1 MRVRLGIVS
10 VLTITNVGV
19 LLAAA
24 GVGWDMTRRYDEL
37 FYSFNARNAQKI
49 ADAGVADLAW
59 REYAQL
65 VVEIGRNIAQGDA
78 LRQMLVDRNAEA
90 IRTRLEDDFH
100 RGVISSGQVKVVGLS
115 LYDAAMNPVGEV
127 WRGKAAELPPALRD
141 AVAKREG
148 TDRLK
153 ILWRIWRDGDEPR
166 LTAVVPVGGLRLVGY
181 LGVHADPIHALAT
194 LDQRLGM
201 AVEILAI
208 DNARQL
214 LAPENFRIP
223 AAADRRE
230 DFLAV
235 QGPQQQPIARLRV
248 IQDVTEL
255 TGALDRV
262 AFWSLC
268 VFVLICGTIS
278 AAGVVLVA
286 LFIRQLRRREAA
298 AQNEL
303 EQRRRDKAD
312 ADEAILRAAQTA
324 EASRRAELLRFA
336 DTFEANVKSVAQF
349 VSSASA
355 ETTANAESLA
365 TVADHTAKLAE
376 AAAEASDRAC
386 ANVQSVASTSGEWA
400 GSIGEITRQAT
411 RSTNIAEKAV
421 AEAKETNEAMRGLA
435 GATQKIGEVVDLIRA
450 IAGQTNLLA
459 LNATIEAARAGEA
472 GKGFAVVASEVKL
485 LAGQTAKA
493 TEEITGQIGAI
504 QSAVAD
510 AAQAI
515 EQVNHIIEQIF
526 TIASTVAITV
536 EEQNRAVA
544 GIAEGVQR
552 ASSEAQGGAEAMGR
566 VAGASKDARAAA
578 ADVKS
583 LADTLSVEAES
594 LNAEVHRFLADVQAA

>member
-208 DNARQL
+208 DNGRQL
-214 LAPENFRIP
+214 LAPQNFRIP

-255 TGALDRV
+255 TSALDRV

-324 EASRRAELLRFA
+324 EASRRAELLRLA

-493 TEEITGQIGAI
+493 TEEITGQIEAI
-504 QSAVAD
+504 QSSTQY
-510 AAQAI
+510 AAAAI
-515 EQVNHIIEQIF
+515 ERVGQ
-526 TIASTVAITV
+526 TINEISGIAANVTVAV
-536 EEQNRAVA
+536 ERQGAATA
-544 GIAEGVQR
+544 GIAHSVEKAVSGAQDVAGNIAGVDKAAAETSRVAETVLATSRELTRQADSLHSEVQR
-552 ASSEAQGGAEAMGR
+552 FLR
-566 VAGASKDARAAA
+566 TVRA
-578 ADVKS
+578 
-583 LADTLSVEAES
+583 
-594 LNAEVHRFLADVQAA
+594 

>member
-208 DNARQL
+208 DNGRQL
-214 LAPENFRIP
+214 LAPQNFRIP

-324 EASRRAELLRFA
+324 EASRRAELLRLA

-493 TEEITGQIGAI
+493 TEEITGQIEAI
-504 QSAVAD
+504 QSSTQY
-510 AAQAI
+510 AAAAI
-515 EQVNHIIEQIF
+515 ERVGQ
-526 TIASTVAITV
+526 TINEISGIAANVTVAV
-536 EEQNRAVA
+536 ERQGAATA
-544 GIAEGVQR
+544 GIAHSVEKAVSGAQDVAGNIAGVDKAAAETSRVAETVLATSRELTRQADSLHSEVQR
-552 ASSEAQGGAEAMGR
+552 FLR
-566 VAGASKDARAAA
+566 TVRA
-578 ADVKS
+578 
-583 LADTLSVEAES
+583 
-594 LNAEVHRFLADVQAA
+594 

>member
-65 VVEIGRNIAQGDA
+65 VVEIGRNIAQGDS

-235 QGPQQQPIARLRV
+235 RGPQQQPIARLRV

-255 TGALDRV
+255 TGALERV

-324 EASRRAELLRFA
+324 EASRRAELLRLA

-493 TEEITGQIGAI
+493 TEEITGQIEAI
-504 QSAVAD
+504 QSSTQY
-510 AAQAI
+510 AAAAI
-515 EQVNHIIEQIF
+515 ERVGQ
-526 TIASTVAITV
+526 TINEISGIAANVTVAV
-536 EEQNRAVA
+536 ERQGAATA
-544 GIAEGVQR
+544 GIAHSVEKAVSGAQDVAGNIAGVDKAAAETSRVAETVLATSRELTRQADSLHSEVQR
-552 ASSEAQGGAEAMGR
+552 FLR
-566 VAGASKDARAAA
+566 TVRA
-578 ADVKS
+578 
-583 LADTLSVEAES
+583 
-594 LNAEVHRFLADVQAA
+594 

>member
-208 DNARQL
+208 DNGRQL
-214 LAPENFRIP
+214 LAPQNFRIP

-255 TGALDRV
+255 TSALDRV

-286 LFIRQLRRREAA
+286 LFIRRLRRRKAA

-303 EQRRRDKAD
+303 EQRRRDKAE
-312 ADEAILRAAQTA
+312 ADEAISRAAQTA
-324 EASRRAELLRFA
+324 EASRRAELLRLA
-336 DTFEANVKSVAQF
+336 DTFEGNVKSVAQF

-355 ETTANAESLA
+355 QTTANAESLA

-376 AAAEASDRAC
+376 AAAEASDWAC
-386 ANVQSVASTSGEWA
+386 ANVQSVAATSGEWA

-493 TEEITGQIGAI
+493 TEEITGQIEAI
-504 QSAVAD
+504 RSSTQY
-510 AAQAI
+510 AATTI
-515 EQVNHIIEQIF
+515 ERVGQ
-526 TIASTVAITV
+526 TINEISGIAANVTVAV
-536 EEQNRAVA
+536 ERQGAATA
-544 GIAEGVQR
+544 GIAHSVEKAVSGAQDVAGNIAGVDKAAAETSRVAETVLATSRELTRQADSLHSEVQR
-552 ASSEAQGGAEAMGR
+552 FLR
-566 VAGASKDARAAA
+566 TVRA
-578 ADVKS
+578 
-583 LADTLSVEAES
+583 
-594 LNAEVHRFLADVQAA
+594 

>member
-78 LRQMLVDRNAEA
+78 LRQMLVDRNTEA
-90 IRTRLEDDFH
+90 IRTRLEDDFR

-115 LYDAAMNPVGEV
+115 LYDAAMNPVAEV
-127 WRGKAAELPPALRD
+127 WRGKAAALPPALRD

-153 ILWRIWRDGDEPR
+153 ILWRVWHDGDEPR

-181 LGVHADPIHALAT
+181 LAVHADPVHALAT

-208 DNARQL
+208 DTGRQL

-235 QGPQQQPIARLRV
+235 RGPQQQPIAKLRV

-268 VFVLICGTIS
+268 VFVLICGAIS

-286 LFIRQLRRREAA
+286 LFVRRLRRRETA

-303 EQRRRDKAD
+303 EQRRRDKAE

-324 EASRRAELLRFA
+324 EASRRAELLRLA
-336 DTFEANVKSVAQF
+336 DSFEANVKSVAQF

-386 ANVQSVASTSGEWA
+386 ANVQSVAATSGEWV

-493 TEEITGQIGAI
+493 TEEITGQIEAI
-504 QSAVAD
+504 QSSTQY
-510 AAQAI
+510 AAAAI
-515 EQVNHIIEQIF
+515 ERVGQ
-526 TIASTVAITV
+526 TINEISGIAANVTAAV
-536 EEQNRAVA
+536 ERQGAATA
-544 GIAEGVQR
+544 GIAHSVEKTVNGAQDVAGNIAGVDK
-552 ASSEAQGGAEAMGR
+552 AAAETSR
-566 VAGASKDARAAA
+566 VAETVLATSRELTRQ
-578 ADVKS
+578 ADGLRS
-583 LADTLSVEAES
+583 EVE
-594 LNAEVHRFLADVQAA
+594 RFLRTVRA

>member
-208 DNARQL
+208 DNGRQL
-214 LAPENFRIP
+214 LAPQNFRIP

-255 TGALDRV
+255 TSALDRV

-493 TEEITGQIGAI
+493 TEEITGQIEAI
-504 QSAVAD
+504 QSSTQY
-510 AAQAI
+510 AAAAI
-515 EQVNHIIEQIF
+515 ERVGQ
-526 TIASTVAITV
+526 TINEISGIAANVTVAV
-536 EEQNRAVA
+536 ERQGAATA
-544 GIAEGVQR
+544 GIAHSVEKAVSGAQDVAGNIAGVDKAAAETSRVAETVLATSRELTRQADSLHSEVQR
-552 ASSEAQGGAEAMGR
+552 FLR
-566 VAGASKDARAAA
+566 TVRA
-578 ADVKS
+578 
-583 LADTLSVEAES
+583 
-594 LNAEVHRFLADVQAA
+594 

>member
-208 DNARQL
+208 DNGRQL
-214 LAPENFRIP
+214 LAPQNFRIP

-493 TEEITGQIGAI
+493 TEEITGQIEAI
-504 QSAVAD
+504 QSSTQY
-510 AAQAI
+510 AAAAI
-515 EQVNHIIEQIF
+515 ERVGQ
-526 TIASTVAITV
+526 TINEISGIAANVTVAV
-536 EEQNRAVA
+536 ERQGAATA
-544 GIAEGVQR
+544 GIAHSVEKAVSGAQDVAGNIAGVDKAAAETSRVAETVLATSRELTRQADSLHSEVQR
-552 ASSEAQGGAEAMGR
+552 FLR
-566 VAGASKDARAAA
+566 TVRA
-578 ADVKS
+578 
-583 LADTLSVEAES
+583 
-594 LNAEVHRFLADVQAA
+594 